1 MRTVTAGETTLL
13 QGAHYATFARVLV
26 EDADGT
32 YQDLTNQDSLDW
44 VQSGTV
50 AQSIDQIVAT
60 GNFTFWRKQEGGNS
74 LAPLDEDSTLN
85 RNLAAAYAPLI
96 DVGRGIRCEF
106 ATVAIGSSPGGGDW
120 QNVFE
125 GVIDDWRVEDDFV
138 NVMARDA
145 IGAEIADR
153 WVEQEWEY
161 GTEAGRAVESVMQ
174 DILTEWTSLTL
185 YTPVS
190 PSFLV
195 TTYRQQKSSV
205 MDALQQLAA
214 LIGWVVRPKWD
225 DGTSAF
231 RLTFHEPERSASVA
245 AWTWAVNRYEKV
257 PDLSLSRL
265 HIRNALSLRYTNAT
279 NVRSQVTAEDATS
292 ITDYDRQFMEIEESE
307 DSPIDT
313 AAEAQAMIDAAL
325 LDLKDPIANQELKT
339 FCFWPVQLDDYYQFN
354 ANDVHYTANQL
365 FGVTGFRHEFGGG
378 HIDTFI
384 RTRGKPA
391 GFISPWIQRR
401 PIIVPPEEAF
411 ALALHDL
418 RVLHDLPAAGQ
429 VTVRWTRGSKVF
441 SVWAYEKTLTQP
453 IDDTDN
459 PWPDDATLPAAVF
472 PRGTDEIVIT
482 APDSNGVAFL
492 QLEPRADDGKPGNP
506 VRVQID
512 PKALTDDWLIPQVV
526 VNEVRTAGTSVVT
539 INAEDPELRVTA
551 IEYKKRDGAE
561 GGDTLD
567 ASWQTAWTST
577 TGAIGASTTLQRVI
591 NVPVAAGL
599 EGELQWRLQYTDIE
613 GNIQT
618 VGDSFKVVNLEATTG
633 SVMVPYSQVIPLSDT
648 TLWQIN
654 TSNST
659 VRPGSLSGMNLVGAL
674 ELPPGVTVTEVELV
688 GYRGGSIDAVQATLK
703 STPKLGTS
711 VTNIVT
717 VTHDTTGYQAKSAS
731 ISELVDADNIYSFL
745 VFMNA
750 ATLAT
755 DARFRSFKVL
765 FDRPSYQYVI

>member
-1 MRTVTAGETTLL
+1 
-13 QGAHYATFARVLV
+13 
-26 EDADGT
+26 
-32 YQDLTNQDSLDW
+32 
-44 VQSGTV
+44 
-50 AQSIDQIVAT
+50 
-60 GNFTFWRKQEGGNS
+60 
-74 LAPLDEDSTLN
+74 
-85 RNLAAAYAPLI
+85 
-96 DVGRGIRCEF
+96 
-106 ATVAIGSSPGGGDW
+106 
-120 QNVFE
+120 
-125 GVIDDWRVEDDFV
+125 
-138 NVMARDA
+138 
-145 IGAEIADR
+145 
-153 WVEQEWEY
+153 
-161 GTEAGRAVESVMQ
+161 MQ

-257 PDLSLSRL
+257 PDFSLSRL

-325 LDLKDPIANQELKT
+325 LDLKDPIASQELKT
-339 FCFWPVQLDDYYQFN
+339 FCFWPIQLDDYYQFN

-378 HIDTFI
+378 QVDTFI

-459 PWPDDATLPAAVF
+459 PWPDDTTLPAAVF

-539 INAEDPELRVTA
+539 IDAEDPELRVTA

-599 EGELQWRLQYTDIE
+599 EGELQWRLQYTDVE

-618 VGDSFKVVNLEATTG
+618 VGDSFKVVNFEATTG
-633 SVMVPYSQVIPLSDT
+633 SVMVPFSDVVPAFHT
-648 TLWQIN
+648 TSWGVNDAGGYLYPN
-654 TSNST
+654 SNVNQQFFGT
-659 VRPGSLSGMNLVGAL
+659 VL
-674 ELPPGVTVTEVELV
+674 LPPGVTATAVVLV
-688 GYRGGSIDAVQATLK
+688 AYRNDTSDVVIMRFSKVADTAASRTSI
-703 STPKLGTS
+703 
-711 VTNIVT
+711 TNFN
-717 VTHDTTGYQAKSAS
+717 HDTTGWQAKSGT
-731 ISELVDADNIYSFL
+731 ISEVIAADTIYFFAISMTSTGG
-745 VFMNA
+745 VSE
-750 ATLAT
+750 
-755 DARFRSFKVL
+755 ARFRGFKVL
-765 FDRPSYQYVI
+765 YDRPAYQYSI